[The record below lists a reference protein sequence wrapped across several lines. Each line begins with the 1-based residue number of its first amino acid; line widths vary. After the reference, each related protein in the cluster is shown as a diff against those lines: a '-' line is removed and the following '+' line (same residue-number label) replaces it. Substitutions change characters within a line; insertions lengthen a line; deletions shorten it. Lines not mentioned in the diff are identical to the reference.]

1 MFCTKIEDA
10 LSDREATSHEH
21 SADKEALEAIAAEL
35 NSDAL
40 DQHSSELCVVLENDV
55 IEFA

>member
-1 MFCTKIEDA
+1 MRCQIVKIE
-10 LSDREATSHEH
+10 STSHEH

-40 DQHSSELCVVLENDV
+40 DQRSSELCVVLENDV